1 MIQITDIKEGAQF
14 KTANGIIWIIDRIEE
29 NEKHGTLVHSSMSH
43 GAKGNYRDTIA
54 EVVAFLNEEKAV
66 KEQFTFTR
74 KTYTFQEI
82 NEMYNYKKWYV
93 GTFEIESFKKGTK
106 SHYAFAYRKT
116 GDKDK
121 FGGDIYFETGRVYFE
136 LIAPFTYQECE
147 NPYKKIN
154 L

>member
-1 MIQITDIKEGAQF
+1 MIQITDIKEDAQF

-66 KEQFTFTR
+66 KEQFILPR
-74 KTYTFQEI
+74 KTYTFKQI
-82 NEMYNYKKWYV
+82 NEMYHWKEWYV
-93 GTFEIESFKKGTK
+93 GHLEIDSFEKGNT
-106 SHYAFAYRKT
+106 SYAFAYKKT
-116 GDKDK
+116 GEKNK
-121 FGGDIYFETGRVYFE
+121 YGGDIYSETERVYFE

-147 NPYKKIN
+147 NPYKK
-154 L
+154 

>member
-1 MIQITDIKEGAQF
+1 MSNTIKVGSKVKFAQELQPGENNF
-14 KTANGIIWIIDRIEE
+14 EMTVIELNGDRCLIETE
-29 NEKHGTLVHSSMSH
+29 MDLFVNPRSTVMVKDLIPAG
-43 GAKGNYRDTIA
+43 
-54 EVVAFLNEEKAV
+54 EV
-66 KEQFTFTR
+66 EQFTFTR

-93 GTFEIESFKKGTK
+93 GTFEIESFKKGTT

-147 NPYKKIN
+147 NPYKK
-154 L
+154 